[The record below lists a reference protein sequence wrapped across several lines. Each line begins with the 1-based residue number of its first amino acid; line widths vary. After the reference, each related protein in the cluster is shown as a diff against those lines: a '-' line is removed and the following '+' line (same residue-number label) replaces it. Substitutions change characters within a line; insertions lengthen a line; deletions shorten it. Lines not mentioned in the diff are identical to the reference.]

1 MRRRITCSAPSA
13 SSGARPG
20 RDVYLPRRCLR
31 GTATPH
37 IPTYASRPRLQ
48 ISIARTSST
57 GTSGCSRPTR
67 ITSTATGTGS
77 AARRK
82 SRRQAHLLG
91 ALLDGGLAGVSGE
104 DFDRLDVHHLQEA
117 IAAQLASDPTV
128 LHPAE
133 RHPRIRLD
141 DAVDEDHP
149 GLDLPREFIGLTEVP
164 RPDARAE
171 AELGVV
177 RLLDRGVQVR
187 HRHHGRDGPERLFA
201 EAAHRVCHLAEKG
214 GFEVPTGPT
223 APLSPHLD
231 LRAFR
236 NRVFHL
242 AFNLVSLGLADERPH
257 VRRRIERIV
266 HAESP
271 HSLPGLAEARISRGT
286 HQEDTFGGDARLS
299 PLAN

>member
-104 DFDRLDVHHLQEA
+104 DFDRPDVHHLQEA

-133 RHPRIRLD
+133 GHPRIRLD
-141 DAVDEDHP
+141 HAVDEDHP
-149 GLDLPREFIGLTEVP
+149 GLDLPREFIGLADVP

-171 AELGVV
+171 AELRVV
-177 RLLDRGVQVR
+177 RLLDRGVEVR
-187 HRHHGRDGPERLFA
+187 HCHHGSDRAERLLA
-201 EAAHRVCHLAEKG
+201 EHAHRFSHVAQQG
-214 GFEVPTGPT
+214 GLKIPTLPAAT
-223 APLSPHLD
+223 LSPDLD

-236 NRVFHL
+236 HRVLHL
-242 AFNLVSLGLADERPH
+242 AFNLVSLVLADEGSH
-257 VRRRIERIV
+257 VRRRIERIA

-271 HSLPGLAEARISRGT
+271 HSLRELREELVDGGIHHEEP
-286 HQEDTFGGDARLS
+286 FGGDAR
-299 PLAN
+299 